1 MEETSRQ
8 GVAPER
14 WREKGSM
21 NRMDA
26 CLFVPSHGG
35 CRSNGRKPKRRR
47 RVFMVQTSKRTSLP
61 VKLAGPKKV
70 EMTKL
75 PTRQQE
81 RDRFERLG
89 KRVSRDGLYVE
100 QAYDFDSKFGMEWF
114 HEVIRKYLNDTF
126 RGGLREFLVYEPE
139 MMEKYYDRNPLI
151 VLQRI
156 SQIVL
161 PFSIWAV
168 EFLLAKRFNAQ
179 ADGQIEAEKAE
190 VLAGHLRKTLITMG
204 PTFVKIGQGLSQR
217 PDLIGPIFADQLKKL
232 QDSVATFPSDV
243 AFDIMLAEFDRP
255 LDEIFDFITKEP
267 IASASLGQ
275 VYKAHLVGAP
285 ENEFVAVKV
294 QRPKIGA
301 EASVDLYL
309 TRRLAP
315 VVKKVFK
322 LRTNLVGVNDEFGV
336 RLFEETN
343 YVQEAR
349 NCDRFRSLYS
359 DIDGIFIPK
368 TCPEWTTR
376 YVLCMEWVEGTKAPW
391 GEDAL
396 RIIDVGIQCTLRQLL
411 DGGYFHADPHPGN
424 LIRTVDGRLA
434 YIDFGMMS
442 EVQPQK
448 RYDLISSIM
457 HLINQDYNGL
467 AVDLVNLEF
476 LPVDADVE
484 AIAPLLKDAFT
495 KANEGN
501 PDGESMSSLS
511 FNELARQMAGVAYK
525 SPIRLPPYYSLVI
538 RSLTIL
544 EGIAL
549 TVNKDFKIVDESFP
563 YVSKRILMDADPEMR
578 KRLREA
584 LVDPTTQRIRWHR
597 LRRIVQ
603 EGQSRNDSV
612 SSLAKG
618 GNRRILDESSL
629 VEKVAQYV
637 LSEDG
642 EFLRDALVE
651 DLVDAVDSAQ
661 LALQDSASNFSRG
674 LIPKPIDEPDRQ
686 LLAQLQKL
694 LTMLARET
702 RVNGRHGAIRRL
714 QTALTSGSLDGQ
726 AKATNSAQVRLSAEA
741 QRILTLV
748 VGRLLER
755 NSTRAMKSF
764 LVTVEGIIDLQV
776 ARAKDRNSPQNKS

>member
-1 MEETSRQ
+1 MGETNRL
-8 GVAPER
+8 GVKTEH

-21 NRMDA
+21 NGMEV

-35 CRSNGRKPKRRR
+35 GRSRGKKPMRRR
-47 RVFMVQTSKRTSLP
+47 RVRMGQTNKRTSMPL
-61 VKLAGPKKV
+61 KLAGPKKV

-75 PTRQQE
+75 PTLQEE

-89 KRVSRDGLYVE
+89 KRVSRDGSYIE
-100 QAYDFDSKFGMEWF
+100 QAYDLDSKLGMDRFG
-114 HEVIRKYLNDTF
+114 EVIRKFLNDTF
-126 RGGLREFLVYEPE
+126 RGGMREFLVYEPE
-139 MMEKYYDRNPLI
+139 RIEKYYDQNPFVVVQRVSKI
-151 VLQRI
+151 VR
-156 SQIVL
+156 

-168 EFLLAKRFNAQ
+168 EFLLAKKFNAQ
-179 ADGQIEAEKAE
+179 PDGQIVAEKAE
-190 VLAGHLRKTLITMG
+190 VLAGHLRKALIAMG

-217 PDLIGPIFADQLKKL
+217 PDLIGPIFAEELKKL
-232 QDSVATFPSDV
+232 QDSVATFPSDI
-243 AFDIMLAEFDRP
+243 AFDIMLAEYDRP
-255 LDEIFDFITKEP
+255 LDRIFDFITKEP
-267 IASASLGQ
+267 IAAASLGQ
-275 VYKAHLVGAP
+275 VYKAHLIGAP

-309 TRRLAP
+309 TRKLARIL
-315 VVKKVFK
+315 KKVFK

-359 DIDGIFIPK
+359 DIDGIFIPR

-396 RIIDVGIQCTLRQLL
+396 RLIDVGIQCTLRQLL

-424 LIRTVDGRLA
+424 LMRTVDGRLA

-442 EVQPQK
+442 EVQPEK
-448 RYDLISSIM
+448 RYDLISSVM
-457 HLINQDYNGL
+457 HLINQDYRGL
-467 AVDLVNLEF
+467 GVDLVNLEF
-476 LPVDADVE
+476 LPLDADVD

-511 FNELARQMAGVAYK
+511 FNELATQMAGVAYK
-525 SPIRLPPYYSLVI
+525 SPIRLPPYYSLII

-563 YVSKRILMDADPEMR
+563 YVSKRILMDTDPEMR
-578 KRLREA
+578 RRLREA

-597 LRRIVQ
+597 LKTIIK
-603 EGQSRNDSV
+603 EGQSRNESV
-612 SSLAKG
+612 SALAKG
-618 GNRRILDESSL
+618 GNRRDPDESSI
-629 VEKVAQYV
+629 VEKIAQYV
-637 LSEDG
+637 LSADG

-661 LALQDSASNFSRG
+661 LALQDSASTFSRG
-674 LIPKPIDEPDRQ
+674 LLPKPIDEPDRQ
-686 LLAQLQKL
+686 LLAQVQKL
-694 LTMLARET
+694 LTIFARET
-702 RVNGRHGAIRRL
+702 RANGRHGAIRRL
-714 QTALTSGSLDGQ
+714 QTAVTSGSLNGQ
-726 AKATNSAQVRLSAEA
+726 ANTTESAQVRVSAEA

-755 NSTRAMKSF
+755 NSTRAIKSF
-764 LVTVEGIIDLQV
+764 LLTVEGIIDLQV
-776 ARAKDRNSPQNKS
+776 ARAKDRNNKQNKS

>member
-618 GNRRILDESSL
+618 GTSDVVHKPCIILL
-629 VEKVAQYV
+629 
-637 LSEDG
+637 
-642 EFLRDALVE
+642 
-651 DLVDAVDSAQ
+651 
-661 LALQDSASNFSRG
+661 
-674 LIPKPIDEPDRQ
+674 
-686 LLAQLQKL
+686 
-694 LTMLARET
+694 
-702 RVNGRHGAIRRL
+702 
-714 QTALTSGSLDGQ
+714 
-726 AKATNSAQVRLSAEA
+726 
-741 QRILTLV
+741 
-748 VGRLLER
+748 
-755 NSTRAMKSF
+755 
-764 LVTVEGIIDLQV
+764 
-776 ARAKDRNSPQNKS
+776 

>member
-1 MEETSRQ
+1 
-8 GVAPER
+8 
-14 WREKGSM
+14 
-21 NRMDA
+21 
-26 CLFVPSHGG
+26 
-35 CRSNGRKPKRRR
+35 
-47 RVFMVQTSKRTSLP
+47 
-61 VKLAGPKKV
+61 
-70 EMTKL
+70 
-75 PTRQQE
+75 
-81 RDRFERLG
+81 
-89 KRVSRDGLYVE
+89 
-100 QAYDFDSKFGMEWF
+100 
-114 HEVIRKYLNDTF
+114 
-126 RGGLREFLVYEPE
+126 
-139 MMEKYYDRNPLI
+139 
-151 VLQRI
+151 
-156 SQIVL
+156 
-161 PFSIWAV
+161 
-168 EFLLAKRFNAQ
+168 
-179 ADGQIEAEKAE
+179 
-190 VLAGHLRKTLITMG
+190 
-204 PTFVKIGQGLSQR
+204 
-217 PDLIGPIFADQLKKL
+217 
-232 QDSVATFPSDV
+232 
-243 AFDIMLAEFDRP
+243 
-255 LDEIFDFITKEP
+255 
-267 IASASLGQ
+267 
-275 VYKAHLVGAP
+275 
-285 ENEFVAVKV
+285 
-294 QRPKIGA
+294 
-301 EASVDLYL
+301 
-309 TRRLAP
+309 
-315 VVKKVFK
+315 
-322 LRTNLVGVNDEFGV
+322 
-336 RLFEETN
+336 
-343 YVQEAR
+343 
-349 NCDRFRSLYS
+349 
-359 DIDGIFIPK
+359 
-368 TCPEWTTR
+368 
-376 YVLCMEWVEGTKAPW
+376 MEWVEGTKAPW

-674 LIPKPIDEPDRQ
+674 EYPSSEVSSTGKRLI
-686 LLAQLQKL
+686 LW
-694 LTMLARET
+694 
-702 RVNGRHGAIRRL
+702 
-714 QTALTSGSLDGQ
+714 S
-726 AKATNSAQVRLSAEA
+726 
-741 QRILTLV
+741 
-748 VGRLLER
+748 
-755 NSTRAMKSF
+755 
-764 LVTVEGIIDLQV
+764 
-776 ARAKDRNSPQNKS
+776 